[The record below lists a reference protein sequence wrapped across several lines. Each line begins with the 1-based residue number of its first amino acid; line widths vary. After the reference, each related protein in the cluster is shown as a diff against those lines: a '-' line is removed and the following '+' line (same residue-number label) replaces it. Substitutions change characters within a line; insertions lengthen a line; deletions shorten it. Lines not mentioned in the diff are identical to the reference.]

1 MPRTFLSGEPFG
13 PLTVACCIAAPLQ
26 GSCAPSDSCRCKAG
40 ADHLARAVRG
50 VRIVRAVLEE
60 EACNRESADSFVVL
74 LRSRDE
80 DRLVV
85 MGAVSAARPND
96 RVCAR

>member
-1 MPRTFLSGEPFG
+1 MCHLS
-13 PLTVACCIAAPLQ
+13 
-26 GSCAPSDSCRCKAG
+26 
-40 ADHLARAVRG
+40 RAISG
-50 VRIVRAVLEE
+50 VRIVPAVLDE
-60 EACNRESADSFVVL
+60 EACTRESADSFVVL